1 MAVAGAIGVITS
13 AELADNAVTTD
24 KLIDDAVTNP
34 KILDETITDAKLDNP
49 KRRNLIIN
57 GDMRINQRGFASDV
71 DNDYTVD
78 RFVYQ
83 SSQGDKFTITQDT
96 DTPSGEG
103 FVNSLKFVTASA
115 VSVGASDYFM
125 ISQPIEGF
133 NTALLRLGTSSAKTF
148 TLSFWTRSSLT
159 GTFGGAMGNAGTR
172 YYPFTYTIDSADTWE
187 RKTIT
192 VAGDTTGTWAT
203 DNSHG
208 LIVRFGLGVGS
219 TKSGTAGAWA
229 AGEFFSATGA
239 TSVVGTGSATWYITG
254 VQLEVGSTASDFD
267 FESYD
272 QTLRKCYRYYYQSDG
287 SSAEFKIHGSGTIFQ
302 TTNADICMDLPVQ
315 TRSVPTV
322 ATANTAIQAGATT
335 YAVTGISEVSGTDGG
350 LDRLFLR
357 CSTGGT
363 MTVAQACILTNNNNA
378 GGKITVSSEL

>member
-1 MAVAGAIGVITS
+1 
-13 AELADNAVTTD
+13 
-24 KLIDDAVTNP
+24 
-34 KILDETITDAKLDNP
+34 
-49 KRRNLIIN
+49 
-57 GDMRINQRGFASDV
+57 MRVNQRGFASDV
-71 DNDYTVD
+71 DNAYTVD

-103 FVNSLKFVTASA
+103 FVNSLKFVVASA
-115 VSVGASDYFM
+115 VSIGASDYFM
-125 ISQPIEGF
+125 ITQPIEGV

-172 YYPFTYTIDSADTWE
+172 YYPFTYTISSADTWE

-203 DNSHG
+203 DTSHG

-254 VQLEVGSTASDFD
+254 VQLEAGSTASDFEHED
-267 FESYD
+267 YG
-272 QTLRKCYRYYYQSDG
+272 TMLTKCQRYYEKSYNQG
-287 SSAEFKIHGSGTIFQ
+287 VTPGT
-302 TTNADICMDLPVQ
+302 TTNPGLIFVYNGGAFGAMGGFRFAV
-315 TRSVPTV
+315 TKRATPTMTGYTE
-322 ATANTAIQAGATT
+322 AGTSGQWTYPGSAGA
-335 YAVTGISEVSGTDGG
+335 VTFGDIGDTGVRYIQVSGT
-350 LDRLFLR
+350 
-357 CSTGGT
+357 TGPANGQF
-363 MTVAQACILTNNNNA
+363 VAEA
-378 GGKITVSSEL
+378 EL